1 MTDRDHQLQK
11 EIDRGLRAKQ
21 VMDNPLLI
29 EAREHIDAE
38 LWRLFRECGPQDTDK
53 LAFIKGMHYIH
64 AKYSAFLTNAITN
77 GKLAQMN
84 VESRKKTLRE
94 RVFG

>member
-1 MTDRDHQLQK
+1 MSEQNLQK
-11 EIDRGLRAKQ
+11 EIDRGLRAQ
-21 VMDNPLLI
+21 QLAENPLMI

-64 AKYSAFLTNAITN
+64 AKYNAFLTNAISN
-77 GKLAQMN
+77 GKIAQLN
-84 VESRKKTLRE
+84 VESRKKSLRE